1 MNKLVIAIVIC
12 IIVAVGYVFMQYQ
25 EIAADAEAQVEKD
38 IAMLEDSFRNQSSA
52 ALSGDHKNEKYIQ
65 TQLVLQSVNE
75 KNQFI
80 RHYNSLFIENGV
92 RQCLQSQIF
101 YLHKQAKI
109 LQQDWLENDDN
120 CLPQ

>member
-1 MNKLVIAIVIC
+1 MNKLVVAIVIC
-12 IIVAVGYVFMQYQ
+12 FVVAVGYVFVQYQ

-38 IAMLEDSFRNQSSA
+38 IVLLEASFRNQTST
-52 ALSGDHKNEKYIQ
+52 ALTGEHENEKYIQ

-80 RHYNSLFIENGV
+80 RHYNSLFIENGE
-92 RQCLQSQIF
+92 RQCLQSQII
-101 YLHKQAKI
+101 YLHKQAQI
-109 LQQDWLENDDN
+109 LQQSWLDSDKN